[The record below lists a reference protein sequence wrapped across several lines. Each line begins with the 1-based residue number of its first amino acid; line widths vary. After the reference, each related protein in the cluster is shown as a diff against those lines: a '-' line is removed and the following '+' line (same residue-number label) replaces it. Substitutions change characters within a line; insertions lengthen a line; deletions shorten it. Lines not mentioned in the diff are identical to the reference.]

1 MVVRFFI
8 DPETGRPHVEDH
20 NVAPSEVLEVLRGSS
35 DQRPGRE
42 GTRIA
47 DGQTLHGRYLRVIY
61 KENEWDGSLFV
72 ITAYD
77 LSNRDKA
84 AFRRRRRRK
93 RRGS

>member
-8 DPETGRPHVEDH
+8 DPVTGLPHVENH

-42 GTRIA
+42 GSRIA
-47 DGQTLHGRYLRVIY
+47 DGQTLQGRYLRVIF
-61 KENEWDGSLFV
+61 KENEWDGSLFI

-77 LSNRDKA
+77 LSNREKT
-84 AFRRRRRRK
+84 AFRRRRK